1 MSYTL
6 FFLSVRDRRVD
17 FRRDLVTALRWRKT
31 RPTSRNAGL
40 ATAMGSYNDNLKTKM
55 GGTPLGD
62 AMVQEAQKQAG
73 QYQVGAVDEKSR
85 LDLAASRAAID
96 ANIADLTARDRARQ
110 HAGRDQEPPRDAY
123 S

>member
-1 MSYTL
+1 
-6 FFLSVRDRRVD
+6 
-17 FRRDLVTALRWRKT
+17 
-31 RPTSRNAGL
+31 
-40 ATAMGSYNDNLKTKM
+40 MGSYNDNLKTKM

-96 ANIADLTARDRARQ
+96 ANIADLTAGDRSRQ

-123 S
+123 P